1 MRREWAQYLLSDL
14 EAALR
19 EVGAPV
25 VEFLQP
31 GLSDG
36 DMDRLCEPHG
46 LVLPGEL
53 RAWWGWHNGTDIAA
67 ALERT
72 SRGRGATLTGWK
84 TYQPSLQEA
93 LDYRVLLL
101 AEAQEKHAQLA
112 PEQYWRPSYLPLT
125 LGTNHTWIAE
135 LGSGEAVRVRRMA
148 FDDRHEVVLA
158 PSLAN
163 LVERWVAALRGGR
176 LRFDTETYDGWEIDV
191 AGLSYPERTE
201 LENLL

>member
-1 MRREWAQYLLSDL
+1 M
-14 EAALR
+14 
-19 EVGAPV
+19 
-25 VEFLQP
+25 VEFLLP
-31 GLSDG
+31 GLSDAQ
-36 DMDRLCEPHG
+36 MDRLCEPHG

-135 LGSGEAVRVRRMA
+135 LGEGEAVRVRRMA
-148 FDDRHEVVLA
+148 FDDAARGGA
-158 PSLAN
+158 GA
-163 LVERWVAALRGGR
+163 VAGQPGRALGRGASWRPPALRHRDLRRLGDRRGR
-176 LRFDTETYDGWEIDV
+176 LVVPGAD
-191 AGLSYPERTE
+191 
-201 LENLL
+201 

>member
-1 MRREWAQYLLSDL
+1 MGTWTGCASRTGWSCPASCARGGGGTT
-14 EAALR
+14 ALT
-19 EVGAPV
+19 
-25 VEFLQP
+25 F
-31 GLSDG
+31 
-36 DMDRLCEPHG
+36 
-46 LVLPGEL
+46 
-53 RAWWGWHNGTDIAA
+53 AA

-125 LGTNHTWIAE
+125 LGSNHTWIAE
-135 LGSGEAVRVRRMA
+135 VGSGEAVRVRRMA